1 MSIPCSSISSANNAA
16 WDNEFGIT
24 RQSNICIKN
33 NDKVLAACLYQRP
46 TNVLIIVSSLWV
58 WGLCQAQSLQG
69 LCQVWSLQTFPDLQF
84 LNCLREPER
93 QRAQGCEMPMN
104 KQRQRRRFFERE
116 WGRDRDSIW
125 NAFSPFRSQKSS
137 HWQNRMKRHQ
147 DMSRHFGHV
156 WALQCGCQ
164 GASCHCFDR
173 RCCALAFAS
182 SWLWATL
189 SYCICLIL
197 PYLLSPLSHL
207 SCILLRIRICFILLI
222 FAHLAAVF
230 STKSQPRGSGE
241 RLTHRRDECGGI
253 WIIWYV

>member
-1 MSIPCSSISSANNAA
+1 M
-16 WDNEFGIT
+16 
-24 RQSNICIKN
+24 
-33 NDKVLAACLYQRP
+33 
-46 TNVLIIVSSLWV
+46 
-58 WGLCQAQSLQG
+58 
-69 LCQVWSLQTFPDLQF
+69 QF
-84 LNCLREPER
+84 HFIGKQCCLRQWVR
-93 QRAQGCEMPMN
+93 NHKTKQHLHQ
-104 KQRQRRRFFERE
+104 KQRQSTCCMSVPATYQCTDHRQLTLGMGLVPSSELAGFVPSLELADISRPPVPELPQRAWETTCAGMWDAHEQTKTETEVFERE

-197 PYLLSPLSHL
+197 PYHLSPLSHL